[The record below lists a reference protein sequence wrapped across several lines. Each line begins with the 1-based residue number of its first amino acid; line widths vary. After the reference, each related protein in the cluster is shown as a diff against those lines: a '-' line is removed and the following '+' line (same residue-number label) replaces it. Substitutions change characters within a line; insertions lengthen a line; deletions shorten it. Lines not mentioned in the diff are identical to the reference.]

1 MLRLPAGHR
10 PRPGVAWDGH
20 EVRVD
25 APERRA
31 AVRRAP
37 PLQDRAWTRGAAAAG
52 GVSRG
57 GVPMTDADR
66 IVRFLREHPGSSVMD
81 IRFALF
87 ISNVTA
93 RMSDARADGVTF
105 VKWRDDRGVYR
116 YRVVDPEPVQLAMAG
131 FE

>member
-1 MLRLPAGHR
+1 
-10 PRPGVAWDGH
+10 
-20 EVRVD
+20 
-25 APERRA
+25 
-31 AVRRAP
+31 
-37 PLQDRAWTRGAAAAG
+37 
-52 GVSRG
+52 
-57 GVPMTDADR
+57 MTDADR